1 MYLYCKPPGGPRQF
15 QQPYGLQFVEDRE
28 RQRIFVLLG
37 SGNRNYRIIY
47 NDGRGQKGQ
56 VEGDDDNPLYYGRA
70 VGKWEGDTFVVSTT
84 GLQRGLL
91 VHQRRYSPYG
101 AAQADRALHAPG
113 SRHAEIRFDDRRC
126 GRIYETLVYRLDPS
140 LGGRRRAPRAY
151 LSGQQTVNTKRRID
165 MRAYILGG
173 LVASAMLLAVG
184 PLAAHHSFSAEFDAN
199 KPITITG
206 TVTKVE
212 WTNPHVWFYVNVK
225 DPKTGEVTN
234 WGAEMGPP
242 HGLQRSGWRRETLKI
257 GSEIT
262 VAGSMAKNGAKR
274 MNASKV
280 TLTATGGRPGQTL
293 DANSSQGQTP

>member
-1 MYLYCKPPGGPRQF
+1 
-15 QQPYGLQFVEDRE
+15 
-28 RQRIFVLLG
+28 
-37 SGNRNYRIIY
+37 
-47 NDGRGQKGQ
+47 
-56 VEGDDDNPLYYGRA
+56 
-70 VGKWEGDTFVVSTT
+70 
-84 GLQRGLL
+84 
-91 VHQRRYSPYG
+91 
-101 AAQADRALHAPG
+101 
-113 SRHAEIRFDDRRC
+113 
-126 GRIYETLVYRLDPS
+126 
-140 LGGRRRAPRAY
+140 
-151 LSGQQTVNTKRRID
+151 
-165 MRAYILGG
+165 MRAYIFGG

-257 GSEIT
+257 GEEIT

-280 TLTATGGRPGQTL
+280 TLSSTGGRPGQVL